1 MKKSKL
7 FYLLGIVLVSTALVF
22 SSCKKDD
29 DPVPAPPADPV
40 PGFTAT
46 YIKFI
51 DEYGIDRLYFLFEC
65 TTDNVEIIKIII
77 DGPLGEG
84 GEFYGLGLHMAVGE
98 VFELSTS
105 FLSLVGDWNV
115 TIQGDFESGE
125 HNGKAFV
132 WSKTLTVSKK

>member
-1 MKKSKL
+1 MKKTKL
-7 FYLLGIVLVSTALVF
+7 FYLLGIILMSTALVF
-22 SSCKKDD
+22 TACKKDD
-29 DPVPAPPADPV
+29 PDPDPPADPV

-105 FLSLVGDWNV
+105 FLSLVGAWEIS
-115 TIQGDFESGE
+115 IQGDFESGE